1 VAKNNRKQ
9 KVVIALGSPR
19 KNGNSAALAEQIAL
33 GAESAGAKVESLF
46 LHGMNISPCQS
57 CWHCWK
63 PDAKGCAIDDDMQ
76 TIYPKLLEAGAWVI
90 ASPVYWF
97 NVSAQT
103 KLFIDRLL
111 ALSAYDSNAFA
122 GRRIGIAM
130 CYGDVDVYRS
140 GCINALRSLEDSIRY
155 IKAELIGMVYGSAH
169 EPGEIRKNTALMAEA
184 VELGK
189 KLVAK

>member
-1 VAKNNRKQ
+1 VIKNNRKQ

-33 GAESAGAKVESLF
+33 GAESAGAKVETLF

-63 PDAKGCAIDDDMQ
+63 PDAEGCAIDDDMQ
-76 TIYPKLLEAGAWVI
+76 TIYPKLLEADAWVI

-111 ALSAYDSNAFA
+111 ALPAYDSNAFA
-122 GRRIGIAM
+122 GRGIGIAM
-130 CYGDVDVYRS
+130 SYGDVDVYKS

-184 VELGK
+184 LELGK